1 MKLFLHLC
9 FFAVFI
15 FTVDGQMA
23 DLCTGVMD
31 FDPCKD
37 SNSWNCNLNVSACF
51 CKSEKPFCRCNNFKD
66 EFYLGEDCNQKW
78 TTLTFALVASLPG
91 ITLALVVGVTVHIIH
106 TCQKSSESS
115 GGNKQQSSSP
125 TTEETM
131 FPGIV
136 FASDVNA
143 RPKGHP
149 NGHPPDPSPP
159 QGGFTAPTASSRPY
173 SIQDNSRPFAEKPS
187 MGDARP
193 PYSSSASMRPTAD
206 RPPMGGP
213 HQPNSTYDSI
223 LPSSPRAGGSFN
235 RPGLGGPQ
243 QPYSYTA
250 GPGQVLSNPYAKSR
264 NPYEERSPSP
274 DQYRSYNPP
283 SSPQAYD
290 DRRMGPSSV
299 PSYAAPDYSNRSAFP
314 RAQINRM

>member
-1 MKLFLHLC
+1 MKLLPHLC
-9 FFAVFI
+9 FFTVFI
-15 FTVDGQMA
+15 FTADGQM
-23 DLCTGVMD
+23 DLCTGVLD
-31 FDPCKD
+31 FALCKD
-37 SNSWNCNLNVSACF
+37 SDTFNCNKSISACF
-51 CKSEKPFCRCNNFKD
+51 CKSGKPFCRCNNFKD
-66 EFYLGEDCNQKW
+66 EFYLGENCNQKW

-106 TCQKSSESS
+106 ICQKSSKSTGES
-115 GGNKQQSSSP
+115 KQQSSS
-125 TTEETM
+125 EETM

-143 RPKGHP
+143 RP
-149 NGHPPDPSPP
+149 NGHPPSPSPP
-159 QGGFTAPTASSRPY
+159 QGGFTAQPASSRPY
-173 SIQDNSRPFAEKPS
+173 SIQGNSRPFAEKPS
-187 MGDARP
+187 MGDSRP
-193 PYSSSASMRPTAD
+193 PYSPSASMHPTAD

-213 HQPNSTYDSI
+213 RPPNSI

-235 RPGLGGPQ
+235 KPGLGGPQ

-274 DQYRSYNPP
+274 DQYRSYDPP

-290 DRRMGPSSV
+290 DRRTGPSSA

-314 RAQINRM
+314 RAQINRMY